1 MEPKLMLFDE
11 PTSALDP
18 ELIGEVL
25 EVMHGLVDEGMTM
38 LVVTHEMSFAREVAD
53 GSCSWTTATWL
64 NAGRPNSCS
73 ITPRRSGPAG
83 SSNGSRV
90 TTDGERDETR
100 DGPGTRGRLRPLGRP
115 TPPRHGRRAVLGL
128 ARRELGQSVARR
140 SHCADRPTTRSAGA
154 VETALGS
161 IPGIAAYAADAAFVV
176 EMTPLCR
183 AGRGSRS

>member
-25 EVMHGLVDEGMTM
+25 EVMHGLVDEGTM

-53 GSCSWTTATWL
+53 EIVFLTTATWLL